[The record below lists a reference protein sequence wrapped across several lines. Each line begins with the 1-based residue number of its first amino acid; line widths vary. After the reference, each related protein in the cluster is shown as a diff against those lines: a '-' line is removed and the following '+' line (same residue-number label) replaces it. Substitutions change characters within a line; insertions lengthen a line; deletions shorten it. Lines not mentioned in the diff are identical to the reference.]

1 MVSVGAVLAGIFLA
15 RIFPHDDDRAIPPG
29 RVATTFKTA
38 SDAKP
43 GSVKSLLTGSTDD
56 KTLLMRRTVAK
67 CETAGLW
74 EWLRLSHAEG
84 GPWLD
89 IVTMELI
96 DREGWQ
102 AWSFVRSLEEDHQR
116 GNLSEHILAKLA
128 ERDPWKAYEVWKKSR
143 ADFGNPHWGS
153 GVLDFVTIAATT
165 TSGEKLVEV
174 LQQMTV
180 EESESLMTLEFARGF
195 DFQIVLD
202 YLVKAEQVP
211 LTVPGNLLPE
221 WAEQSPAEAAAWL
234 VDHPGYREVE
244 HQEYAS
250 NHTIEVIASGKGSID
265 ERHAALEV
273 VSKMPA
279 DFLDRAWEVIG
290 GNSGGKID
298 PETLDSASY
307 LKRREPYL
315 AQALLQTKTA
325 DTIDDSWN
333 QVPLEERRGL
343 LEQADNA
350 WKQKHVSPVEN
361 RVHQHWRERVTTAWG
376 ITPWSRSSP
385 GTTPSPSVRNPC
397 RRAGGSR
404 RAGSPTTSRP
414 FPGGAGSPSRASR
427 RGPAARR
434 RGGTRRTR

>member
-1 MVSVGAVLAGIFLA
+1 MSESRHLVMVSVGAVLAGVFLA
-15 RIFPHDDDRAIPPG
+15 RIFPHDDDRSIPPG
-29 RVATTFKTA
+29 RDATTFKTA

-43 GSVKSLLTGSTDD
+43 GSVKSLLTGPTDD

-74 EWLRLSHAEG
+74 EWLRSSHAEG

-116 GNLSEHILAKLA
+116 GKLSEHILAKLA

-153 GVLDFVTIAATT
+153 GVLDFVTIAAAT

-174 LQQMTV
+174 LQQMTA

-195 DFQIVLD
+195 DFRMVLD
-202 YLVKAEQVP
+202 YLVQAEQVP

-234 VDHPGYREVE
+234 LQNPGFVLVNE
-244 HQEYAS
+244 HQEYAAHHS
-250 NHTIEVIASGKGSID
+250 IQMIASGKGSID
-265 ERHAALEV
+265 ERHAALEI

-279 DFLDRAWEVIG
+279 DFLDRTWEVIG
-290 GNSGGKID
+290 GSSGGKID
-298 PETLDSASY
+298 AETLASASY
-307 LKRREPYL
+307 LKRRETYL
-315 AQALLQTKTA
+315 AQALLETKAA

-350 WKQKHVSPVEN
+350 WKQKPVSPVEN
-361 RVHQHWRERVTTAWG
+361 RVHQRWRERVTTAWG
-376 ITPWSRSSP
+376 ITP
-385 GTTPSPSVRNPC
+385 
-397 RRAGGSR
+397 
-404 RAGSPTTSRP
+404 
-414 FPGGAGSPSRASR
+414 
-427 RGPAARR
+427 
-434 RGGTRRTR
+434 